1 MEQIR
6 YEPLN
11 YDRKSTRL
19 ACLMAGRIS
28 VIQILLFPIFLDED
42 DEDGENNCI
51 PYEALSYSWGS
62 GDTSHTIYVNGR
74 QFTVGWNLYSA
85 LLSLRSE
92 NKDRNLWIDAIS
104 IDQSNVLERNFQVQ
118 QMSTIY
124 KRAEQVIFWLGESTP
139 ETDVVFDAM
148 QRLEKVEKEAQ
159 KNPWEIRKSSADR
172 RWLELWPTVGNA
184 NEDSILEQRKGLENI
199 LSRPWFTRAWTI
211 LEVVNAQSAEV
222 ACGWKTVSAPTF
234 VVAPSLLGVTPDF
247 HCQAVMDI
255 MPGPGRNH
263 SWWTKDPDLKT
274 ILLKFKGCQAADP
287 RDRIYAL
294 VGLCRDTHTEALHLD
309 YTNSLA
315 EVIQDTV
322 AALLR
327 IDNGWKST
335 CLLPEWNLS
344 EFYKNLPSLVD
355 KVSRWAIKEGQTTT
369 LETIMHRN
377 NVHVVGGSFG
387 PESLLWEAIGHPR
400 TAIVQLLFEM
410 GADVD
415 FRNEESCEALVLAV
429 WNGHRQTV
437 KLLLERFTKDD
448 RSGDDYNNI
457 LRHADIRELLPEA
470 GDNSHVLRRKNV
482 DGSQV
487 TSADDSISSTK
498 NSHTYVNSTSDREE
512 WDDMTKVNLGGS
524 HRVLDTRVQQQK
536 FQDVD
541 VQSLVSEEGDT
552 ASSASMPLP
561 FWASETELIII
572 GVFAKSSVLS
582 PLYSKALQLM
592 PEERFINNFRR
603 LLKAFYGNLV
613 ASDNSNVT
621 RQLAKLLRSKQRQS
635 RIARMVIARHV
646 APQSSWNEEEL
657 ANLRDQ
663 EKQAYTNVES
673 WLDRTIVSSTI
684 IDTQA
689 VHSAD
694 TSKEYESDDDS
705 DSESDGEENI
715 SHFAQYPRL
724 DLAVQK
730 LVEGQPF
737 QDMLASFKELLL
749 PPGLLKELLP
759 IPRDKIT
766 YVTITEV
773 GLLSKVQGFLEEI
786 TALEWDWWPLS
797 PRMRLLKPS
806 ETRVH
811 WECVSLSL
819 LRKARH

>member
-1 MEQIR
+1 M
-6 YEPLN
+6 
-11 YDRKSTRL
+11 K
-19 ACLMAGRIS
+19 
-28 VIQILLFPIFLDED
+28 
-42 DEDGENNCI
+42 
-51 PYEALSYSWGS
+51 
-62 GDTSHTIYVNGR
+62 
-74 QFTVGWNLYSA
+74 
-85 LLSLRSE
+85 
-92 NKDRNLWIDAIS
+92 
-104 IDQSNVLERNFQVQ
+104 
-118 QMSTIY
+118 
-124 KRAEQVIFWLGESTP
+124 
-139 ETDVVFDAM
+139 
-148 QRLEKVEKEAQ
+148 RLEKSAQ
-159 KNPWEIRKSSADR
+159 RYPYKSWKSSDR
-172 RWLELWPTVGNA
+172 RWFELWSTVEKA
-184 NEDSILEQRKGLENI
+184 HPDLLLQQRKGLENV
-199 LSRPWFTRAWTI
+199 LSRPWFKRVWI
-211 LEVVNAQSAEV
+211 IPEVVNARSAEV
-222 ACGWKTVSAPTF
+222 ACGLKTVSSPIF
-234 VVAPSLLGVTPDF
+234 VVTPCLLGVTPDF

-255 MPGPGRNH
+255 MPGPGRKY
-263 SWWTKDPDLKT
+263 SWWTKDPDSGT
-274 ILLKFKGCQAADP
+274 ILLKFKGAEAVEPKDK
-287 RDRIYAL
+287 IYAL
-294 VGLCRDTHTEALHLD
+294 LGLCRDINEALLPN
-309 YTNSLA
+309 YRKSLA

-327 IDNGWKST
+327 IEDGWKST

-355 KVSRWAIKEGQTTT
+355 TVSRWAIKEGQITT

-377 NVHVVGGSFG
+377 NVLVVGGSFG
-387 PESLLWEAIGHPR
+387 PESLLWEPIVHLD
-400 TAIVQLLFEM
+400 TAIVQSLFEM

-415 FRNEESCEALVLAV
+415 FRNKKSCDALVAAV
-429 WNGHRQTV
+429 KNGHRQTV
-437 KLLLERFTKDD
+437 KLLLERFTKVD

-457 LRHADIRELLPEA
+457 LRHADLRELLPET
-470 GDNSHVLRRKNV
+470 GGSSYVLGGKNV

-487 TSADDSISSTK
+487 TSADDSINSTK

-512 WDDMTKVNLGGS
+512 WDDITEVNIGGS
-524 HRVLDTRVQQQK
+524 HRVPDTRVQQQK
-536 FQDVD
+536 FEDVD

-561 FWASETELIII
+561 SWASETELIII

-603 LLKAFYGNLV
+603 LLKAFHGNLV
-613 ASDNSNVT
+613 TSDNSNVT

-694 TSKEYESDDDS
+694 TSKEYESDDDG
-705 DSESDGEENI
+705 DSQSDGEENI

-724 DLAVQK
+724 DLVVQK

-749 PPGLLKELLP
+749 PPRLLKELLP

-766 YVTITEV
+766 YVTTKEV

-786 TALEWDWWPLS
+786 TALEWDWWPLP
-797 PRMRLLKPS
+797 PRMRPLKPT

-811 WECVSLSL
+811 WRCVSLSL
-819 LRKARH
+819 LRKT